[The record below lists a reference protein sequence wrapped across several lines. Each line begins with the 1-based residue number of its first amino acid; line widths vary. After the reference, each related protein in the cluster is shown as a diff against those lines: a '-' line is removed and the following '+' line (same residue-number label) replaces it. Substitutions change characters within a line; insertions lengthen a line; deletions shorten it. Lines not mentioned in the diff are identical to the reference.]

1 MILNRNTREYS
12 DKELLALI
20 EQTGDVTYIGEL
32 FKKYSVMLLGFSMNY
47 LKSEAAAKDAVMD
60 VFEIVLLEIPKGTV
74 KNFRNWLFVVA
85 RNYCYKV
92 LREEKQLLDYEE
104 VLGEHE
110 SDFVEEDAETL
121 RDKQEAQ
128 LAHLETAMGQLKE
141 EHKKCLTLFYYQN
154 KSYKE
159 VAAITG
165 FEVKK
170 VKSYI
175 QNGKR
180 NLGNMIVAI
189 GGGR

>member
-1 MILNRNTREYS
+1 MGLNKKRKEYS

-20 EQTGDVTYIGEL
+20 EQTGDVAYIGEL

-121 RDKQEAQ
+121 RDKQEAR

-189 GGGR
+189 GAGQ